1 MYPVFVLISG
11 VLIFVIL
18 PILIGF
24 VQGVDNCCNSLFS
37 KAKICLCTCCPIECF
52 PVVERVELDVDN
64 MD

>member
-24 VQGVDNCCNSLFS
+24 VQGVDKCCNCTITVTDFS
-37 KAKICLCTCCPIECF
+37 KAKICECF